1 MFLFRRCN
9 ATQKPCALS
18 TFATLGALTLAVA
31 AVLVFG
37 CSGTATQSTT
47 TGGSSSAT
55 AIAHVMLSDPATCMA
70 PSGPFTHVYV
80 TITDVK
86 ASVNSTAAD
95 NDSSWVDLTPG
106 LSSAPHQIDLL
117 GQANNQCFLAT
128 LGDALQLQPGNYQQI
143 RLILADNSAS
153 VSANACS
160 GSANCV
166 VLQDG
171 TIHTLE
177 LSSESKTGIKIPSG
191 QIASGGFSIAAGQT
205 KDLDIDFNTCNSI
218 VREGN
223 GKYRLKPVLHAGEVT
238 TTSTSINGTV
248 VDSATGNPLNGP
260 VLVALEQK
268 DANNIDRIYM
278 STLTDS
284 KGEFTFCPLP
294 SGSYDVVIVGSSNS
308 VAYAPTVITAVPTG
322 SAMSVIKLHAQ
333 PSPATAAASFTGL
346 VTSANASGATS
357 ADVQVSAL
365 STLSSG
371 LTVTIPLIQNA
382 TQSTA
387 VLALPTEPG
396 TTCPTGTDCLAYSL
410 VVPAVSPYSAVF
422 AAGGVTLTAGPSP
435 ASYKVDAL
443 AFVPS
448 SGGTTD
454 CSTSELQSAALTP
467 VAGAPVPVPTFAFT
481 GCQ

>member
-1 MFLFRRCN
+1 MSFFR
-9 ATQKPCALS
+9 PCTSVQTPRALRA
-18 TFATLGALTLAVA
+18 FVFFGAITLAIA
-31 AVLVFG
+31 SLLASG
-37 CSGTATQSTT
+37 CNSTTTQTSSAGTAT
-47 TGGSSSAT
+47 
-55 AIAHVMLSDPATCMA
+55 AHVVLSDPATCMA
-70 PSGPFTHVYV
+70 PNGPFAHVYV

-86 ASVNSTAAD
+86 ASVNQSAAD
-95 NDSSWVDLTPG
+95 NDSSFVDLTPG
-106 LSSAPHQIDLL
+106 LSKAPRQIDLL
-117 GQANNQCFLAT
+117 GQANNQCFLAS
-128 LGDALQLQPGNYQQI
+128 LGDSLQLQAGNYQQI
-143 RLILADNSAS
+143 RLILADNAAS
-153 VSANACS
+153 VSANACN

-205 KDLDIDFNTCNSI
+205 KDLDIDFNTCTSI

-238 TTSTSINGTV
+238 TTATSINGTV
-248 VDSATGNPLNGP
+248 VDNATGDAVNGP

-268 DANNIDRIYM
+268 DSNGIDRIFM

-284 KGEFTFCPLP
+284 RGVFVFCPLP
-294 SGSYDVVIVGSSNS
+294 SGTYDVVIVGSSNT
-308 VAYAPTVITAVPTG
+308 VAYAPTVITSVPTG

-333 PSPATAAASFTGL
+333 ASPATAAAIFNGL
-346 VTSANASGATS
+346 ITSASTSGATS
-357 ADVQVSAL
+357 ADVQVSVL

-371 LTVTIPLIQNA
+371 LTVTVPLIQNA

-387 VLALPTEPG
+387 VLALSTQPG
-396 TTCPTGTDCLAYSL
+396 ATCPTGTDCAAYTLAVSAL
-410 VVPAVSPYSAVF
+410 SPYSAAF

-435 ASYKVDAL
+435 AAYKVDAL
-443 AFVPS
+443 AFVPQ
-448 SGGTTD
+448 SGGTAD
-454 CSTSELQSAALTP
+454 CTVSELQSVSLTP
-467 VAGAPVPVPTFAFT
+467 VAGTPVLVPTLAFS

>member
-1 MFLFRRCN
+1 MSFPRPSTSKLSPHKFGAFLLFGVT
-9 ATQKPCALS
+9 A
-18 TFATLGALTLAVA
+18 LAVA
-31 AVLVFG
+31 GLLAFG
-37 CSGTATQSTT
+37 CSSNSTT
-47 TGGSSSAT
+47 QSSSAGPAT
-55 AIAHVMLSDPATCMA
+55 AHVVLSDPATCMA
-70 PSGPFTHVYV
+70 PNGPFTHVYV

-86 ASVNSTAAD
+86 ASVNPSAAD
-95 NDSSWVDLTPG
+95 NDSSFVDLTPG

-117 GQANNQCFLAT
+117 GQANNQCFLAS
-128 LGDALQLQPGNYQQI
+128 LGDTLQLQPGNYQQI

-153 VSANACS
+153 VTANACN

-171 TIHTLE
+171 SIHTLE

-218 VREGN
+218 VQEGN

-248 VDSATGNPLNGP
+248 IDNVTGNPLSGP

-268 DANNIDRIYM
+268 DSNGIDRVFM
-278 STLTDS
+278 NTLTDS
-284 KGEFTFCPLP
+284 KGAFVFCPLP
-294 SGSYDVVIVGSSNS
+294 SGSYDVVVVGSSNG
-308 VAYAPTVITAVPTG
+308 VAYAPAVITSVPTG
-322 SAMSVIKLHAQ
+322 SALSLIKLHAQ
-333 PSPATAAASFTGL
+333 ASPATAAASFNGL
-346 VTSANASGATS
+346 ITSAGTSAATS
-357 ADVQVSAL
+357 ADVQLSVL

-371 LTVTIPLIQNA
+371 LTVTVPLIQNA

-387 VLALPTEPG
+387 VLALSTQSG
-396 TTCPTGTDCLAYSL
+396 ATCPTGTDCAAYTLA
-410 VVPAVSPYSAVF
+410 VPALSPYSAAF

-435 ASYKVDAL
+435 AAYKVDAL
-443 AFVPS
+443 AFIPQ
-448 SGGTTD
+448 SGGSPD
-454 CSTSELQSAALTP
+454 CSTSELQSASLTP
-467 VAGAPVPVPTFAFT
+467 VAGTPVLVQTLAFT